1 MNQDDRLRRSAF
13 DREALVAIAQAHLHE
28 HGYDAVRIADLKRAL
43 NIKPPSIQ
51 APDFSTIIMWVHT
64 RQRSSVT

>member
-13 DREALVAIAQAHLHE
+13 DREALVAIAQAHFHE

-43 NIKPPSIQ
+43 NIKPTDIK
-51 APDFSTIIMWVHT
+51 VHT
-64 RQRSSVT
+64 